1 MELKRCHWCLGDSLY
16 QRYHDEEWGVPLFDD
31 AKLFE
36 YLLLE
41 TFQAGLSWITILK
54 KREAFRAAFDH
65 FDCEKIAVYNTT
77 KIDALMADS
86 TIVRNRLKIEAA
98 VKNAQAFIALKE
110 KKISFSDYLWDF
122 VEGTPIIHHISHHRE
137 IPAYTPL
144 AVTISKELKIKGF
157 SFIGPTVM
165 YAHMQATGM
174 VNDHLV
180 NCFRYEE
187 VKLKG

>member
-1 MELKRCHWCLGDSLY
+1 MEPKRCHWCLGDSLY
-16 QRYHDEEWGVPLFDD
+16 QRYHDEEWGVPLFND

-36 YLLLE
+36 FLLLE

-54 KREAFRAAFDH
+54 KREAFRTAFDH
-65 FDCEKIAVYNTT
+65 FDSEKIALYNTS
-77 KIDALMADS
+77 KIEELMTNSA
-86 TIVRNRLKIEAA
+86 IIRNRLKIEAA

-110 KKISFSDYLWDF
+110 QNMSFSDYLWSF
-122 VEGTPIIHHISHHRE
+122 VGGTPLVHHFSHHKE
-137 IPAYTPL
+137 IPDYIPL
-144 AVTISKELKIKGF
+144 AVTLSKELKRKGF

-180 NCFRYEE
+180 DCFRYKE
-187 VKLKG
+187 V